1 MTNKATRTPRP
12 ASPRHPR
19 HGSTLDSFLKDEGV
33 LEEFQAAAI
42 KEVIAWQIEQAMAD
56 KKLSKH
62 KMALLMQTSRA
73 QLDRLLDPHAGNVTL
88 ETLQRAAS
96 VLGRSIRLELV

>member
-1 MTNKATRTPRP
+1 M
-12 ASPRHPR
+12 
-19 HGSTLDSFLKDEGV
+19 
-33 LEEFQAAAI
+33 LEEFQARAI
-42 KEVIAWQIEQAMAD
+42 KEVVAWQLLQAMQARN
-56 KKLSKH
+56 LSKSR
-62 KMALLMQTSRA
+62 MAALMHTSRA